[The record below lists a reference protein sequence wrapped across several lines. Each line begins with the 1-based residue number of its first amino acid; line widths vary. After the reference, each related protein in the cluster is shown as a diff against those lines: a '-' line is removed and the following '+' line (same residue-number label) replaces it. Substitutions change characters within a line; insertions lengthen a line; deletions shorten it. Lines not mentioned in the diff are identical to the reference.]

1 MKKTWL
7 LALLLAGF
15 SVASAKTYSITIY
28 DRCMAGKVQVQP
40 GDYRMKLEGNTAVFT
55 NQDNGK
61 KFEAN
66 VSVQNVPRKFDQ
78 TAIDMTKV
86 AGEEKIQEIHLGGT
100 RMDIKF
106 N

>member
-1 MKKTWL
+1 MKTTWV
-7 LALLLAGF
+7 LALVLAGF

-28 DRCMAGKVQVQP
+28 DPCLAGKVQVQP
-40 GDYRMKLEGNTAVFT
+40 GDYRLKLEGTTAVFT
-55 NQDNGK
+55 NEDNGK

-66 VSVQNVPRKFDQ
+66 VSVQNVARKFDQ
-78 TAIDMTKV
+78 TAIDMKKV
-86 AGEEKIQEIHLGGT
+86 SGGEQIEEIQLGGT

>member
-1 MKKTWL
+1 MRKTWL

-28 DRCMAGKVQVQP
+28 DRCLAGNVQVQP
-40 GDYRMKLEGNTAVFT
+40 GDYRLKLEGTTAVFT
-55 NQDNGK
+55 NQDTGK
-61 KFEAN
+61 SFQAN
-66 VSVQNVPRKFDQ
+66 VSVQNVPRKFDE

-86 AGEEKIQEIHLGGT
+86 AGEERIEEIHLGGT